1 MIVSNDYDHDA
12 ANALGQELFMLAN
25 ENEDLTH
32 REILMA
38 YMIAIGST
46 LSWISC
52 KSCREKTAQVVKEMF
67 PDNVGNALEF
77 ATKEYGDHHPNSGHT
92 H

>member
-25 ENEDLTH
+25 ENEDLTN

-52 KSCREKTAQVVKEMF
+52 CR
-67 PDNVGNALEF
+67 
-77 ATKEYGDHHPNSGHT
+77 
-92 H
+92 